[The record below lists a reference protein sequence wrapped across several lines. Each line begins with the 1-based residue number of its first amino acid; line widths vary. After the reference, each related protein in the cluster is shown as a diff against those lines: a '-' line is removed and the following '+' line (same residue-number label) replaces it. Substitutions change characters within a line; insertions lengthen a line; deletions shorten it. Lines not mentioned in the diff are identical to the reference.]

1 MIEIKKNELLKNHT
15 TFRIGGPAKYFS
27 VAKNSIEVRE
37 AIDWAKEKKV
47 NFKIIGG
54 GSNLLV
60 ADSGFDGLIIKY
72 FGGEI
77 NLKNELME
85 AGAGV
90 PLTRAMNDSLRA
102 GLVGLEWSIGI
113 PGTIGGAI
121 CNNAGAY
128 GGEMSQSIASV
139 EVLVGGKIKELKNA
153 DCHFGYRESAFK
165 NGTITGTIL
174 SAKLRLKL
182 VSPEEIVT
190 VKQKMQANLADR
202 LSKSAEGGSVGST
215 FRNITLSEKEI
226 KELKNKFPELPDRFV
241 EYRKVPVAW
250 LIDECGLKGK
260 KIGGAMVSEKHA
272 GKIINLG
279 GATAEEVIILI
290 SIVKQKVRSRF
301 NLQLMEEVEYLGF

>member
-139 EVLVGGKIKELKNA
+139 EVLMGGKIKELKNA